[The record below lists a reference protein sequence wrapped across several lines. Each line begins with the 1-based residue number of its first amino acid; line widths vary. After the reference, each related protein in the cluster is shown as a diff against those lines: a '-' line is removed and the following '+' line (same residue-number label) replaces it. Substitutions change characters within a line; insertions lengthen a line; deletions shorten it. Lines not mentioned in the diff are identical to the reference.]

1 MQAVI
6 VYILVEEDTGLLSIS
21 WMDLFQTVFNSF
33 QGWNVAKKAL
43 YYVLAVF
50 LNLPL
55 LRYFPRSNFGW
66 SRNLRYLKIVL

>member
-33 QGWNVAKKAL
+33 QG
-43 YYVLAVF
+43 
-50 LNLPL
+50 
-55 LRYFPRSNFGW
+55 
-66 SRNLRYLKIVL
+66 

>member
-33 QGWNVAKKAL
+33 QGWNVAKKSSILCVGSVPQPTSAK
-43 YYVLAVF
+43 VF
-50 LNLPL
+50 P
-55 LRYFPRSNFGW
+55 
-66 SRNLRYLKIVL
+66 KK